1 MANAENIVVKITRL
15 GRIKDSQLEI
25 MPFVI
30 FTGESGFGKSYMALL
45 CHYFTEVL
53 VSEKRLT
60 RFFEHNGYNYKELAK
75 SIHNDGIVLEI
86 HKKELEAW
94 LAADAI
100 SYMGMML
107 GNNSLTGAIEVV
119 LPKSVPTKF
128 TFALKKETFDV
139 HNGEDSELMLYLEG
153 LGYRIKNEI
162 LKDESP
168 FSTLL
173 RPILMSA
180 LFGNAFR
187 IRHTY
192 VFPPSRGPIL
202 TERLIPETGMYASY
216 LEDLSKLNR
225 SEEAYTPND
234 EPLLSLLHKVLE
246 GHIKRDN
253 NKYLYQNDG
262 MENPMPIS
270 AAAAS
275 VREMAPLELLV
286 RKGEVF
292 ASSVLFEE
300 PEAHLHPL
308 KQRMMADI
316 LSAFANAGCFMQVTT
331 HSDYLIR
338 RLNELIRLHEVRER
352 LQDEVRFNK
361 LCQEIGTSP
370 ELSLAATSITAY
382 ILKANDDGSSRVER
396 LNVDDGVPYI
406 TFSEAIKKSMDV
418 ESKLDEI
425 LDNEDE

>member
-1 MANAENIVVKITRL
+1 MT
-15 GRIKDSQLEI
+15 
-25 MPFVI
+25 
-30 FTGESGFGKSYMALL
+30 
-45 CHYFTEVL
+45 
-53 VSEKRLT
+53 
-60 RFFEHNGYNYKELAK
+60 
-75 SIHNDGIVLEI
+75 
-86 HKKELEAW
+86 
-94 LAADAI
+94 
-100 SYMGMML
+100 
-107 GNNSLTGAIEVV
+107 
-119 LPKSVPTKF
+119 
-128 TFALKKETFDV
+128 
-139 HNGEDSELMLYLEG
+139 
-153 LGYRIKNEI
+153 
-162 LKDESP
+162 
-168 FSTLL
+168 
-173 RPILMSA
+173 
-180 LFGNAFR
+180 
-187 IRHTY
+187 
-192 VFPPSRGPIL
+192 
-202 TERLIPETGMYASY
+202 
-216 LEDLSKLNR
+216 
-225 SEEAYTPND
+225 
-234 EPLLSLLHKVLE
+234 
-246 GHIKRDN
+246 
-253 NKYLYQNDG
+253 
-262 MENPMPIS
+262 IS

-418 ESKLDEI
+418 ERKLDEI

>member
-216 LEDLSKLNR
+216 LEDLSELNLR
-225 SEEAYTPND
+225 EEAYVPNT
-234 EPLLSLLHKVLE
+234 ERLLNLLHEVLE
-246 GHIKRDN
+246 GQIKRDN
-253 NKYLYQNDG
+253 NKYLYLKDG
-262 MENPMPIS
+262 MESPIPLS

-275 VREMAPLELLV
+275 VREMAPLELLA

-292 ASSVLFEE
+292 VSSVLFEE

-316 LSAFANAGCFMQVTT
+316 LSAFANVGCFMQVTT

-338 RLNELIRLHEVRER
+338 RLNELIRLHAVRER
-352 LQDEVRFNK
+352 LQDEVQFNK
-361 LCQEIGTSP
+361 LCYEIGTSP

-396 LNVDDGVPYI
+396 LNVDDGVPFI
-406 TFSEAIKKSMDV
+406 TFSEAIKKSMEV

-425 LDNEDE
+425 LDNEDK